1 MMGGG
6 YVSNAG
12 VFLVN
17 TLFGLYIGAVM
28 LRLLLQLTRA
38 DFYNPL
44 SQAIV
49 RLTNPVLRPL
59 RRYIPAVGKIDSASV
74 LLMVVLQIVNV
85 WIVGAMLGLRLGLPA
100 LLVATVGELLSKFV
114 YLYMFAIIIQA
125 VASWVAPGSYN
136 PVLGL
141 IGSVT
146 EPLLRPIRRILP
158 NLGGLDLSPL
168 VAIVL
173 LQLVLML
180 VVAPLGGLARPF

>member
-1 MMGGG
+1 M
-6 YVSNAG
+6 SNAG

>member
-1 MMGGG
+1 MGGG
-6 YVSNAG
+6 YFSNAG
-12 VFLVN
+12 VFLIN
-17 TLFGLYIGAVM
+17 TVFGLYIGAVM

-49 RLTNPVLRPL
+49 KLTNPALRPL
-59 RRYIPAVGKIDSASV
+59 RRYIPAIGQVDTSSV
-74 LLMVVLQIVNV
+74 LLMVVLQAVNI
-85 WIVGAMLGLRLGLPA
+85 WLIGALFGARLGLPGM
-100 LLVATVGELLSKFV
+100 VVVTVGELLSKLV
-114 YLYMFAIIIQA
+114 YLYIFAIIIQA

-136 PVLGL
+136 PVLNL
-141 IGSVT
+141 IGALID
-146 EPLLRPIRRILP
+146 PLLRPIRRILP

-180 VVAPLGGLARPF
+180 VVAPLGSLGALR